1 MEVSGKCS
9 PRTFESDHGLG
20 LNLVSAEISKC
31 SSSGLVKWNEIV
43 KSPTA
48 LLSSSGKDS
57 LKCQILTGTQMKKF
71 QSWVSTQFQQYV
83 LFTFVVFQTSCVQ
96 SLWPDCNRK
105 PAQQHFRVQ
114 RLQEQDPDLAGDF
127 SQNCLCFYLLVT
139 TSNSGETTLRCEA
152 AFPRVDVDEHCSKAY
167 GRVIFL

>member
-1 MEVSGKCS
+1 M
-9 PRTFESDHGLG
+9 
-20 LNLVSAEISKC
+20 
-31 SSSGLVKWNEIV
+31 
-43 KSPTA
+43 
-48 LLSSSGKDS
+48 
-57 LKCQILTGTQMKKF
+57 
-71 QSWVSTQFQQYV
+71 
-83 LFTFVVFQTSCVQ
+83 Q

-152 AFPRVDVDEHCSKAY
+152 AFPRVDVDEHCSKAD
-167 GRVIFL
+167 GRVIPIFFGHSEHFE